1 MVDPYDFVA
10 SPPTIK
16 SKQTRKKS
24 IIKTSKKRKSNE
36 KSRRVSI
43 RQTNSKLHIP
53 TRLNIH
59 DTDHL
64 IDMHEKENNPN
75 QGFTQLIETKM
86 MEVKKRQGKRTNKK
100 VKIIT
105 DDNHSPLIMKKRQQS
120 EIEDNSDV
128 IPTSTEKD
136 STCNNFPPSTTDEHV
151 NVGTTKIANPLPCE
165 SKDHYLVLANKRR
178 RACLCSKRQLD
189 ELEFASDNVPSQT
202 QWQQNEEEQLQEKS
216 HLVDPILNSVNH
228 SPLPLLLPSSILIPP
243 STSTFTLPP
252 VQSVS
257 INQQEEEEEEE
268 NQLHVSSIMAAP
280 LSPAMPLNSTYIA
293 RRSIPIIT
301 QIPSALLTL
310 STVIPGNTTTISDN
324 APSRLTSSIVEHSNL
339 EQNKSDH
346 MSLLAPIKTI
356 SNRQDQETS
365 MTPTDVQTI
374 TCSVSTQTSDDD
386 DDNYYPT
393 HHPCND
399 VSLCPCVQIYT
410 RSEQLFMA
418 SMSIFFRNSITVTPP
433 EPLLTIIKNRK
444 KKNDKRQ
451 QINHPVISPPQ
462 PIPLINDIEIPIQIE
477 THTEKHDNI
486 QINQTYVTTNHN
498 DIIPSIEPEPQ
509 QLSSHVLLDTSTVIN
524 ETRNDNSKKSDGS
537 SIQININAK
546 EALNKKSHEENSS
559 LKSFNDQEKFKSL
572 VLAMTALKDDQKI
585 VFNRF
590 IEYFSVRSSASI
602 DETTTHLITDEDDE
616 NSLKCPLTGKVL
628 QAVAR
633 HLTIVS
639 YRWLKACLNE
649 QCYVDEIPTYEIIG
663 DTIYNTHYGMSHS
676 RLNNSNNY
684 RLLANYAF
692 HLKCHG
698 CQPFIDNR
706 PLIELIHLSG
716 GLILKTLN
724 QHIDNIGRQIIIL
737 CSKKY
742 LQNKLALQQACQKLN
757 IFCIEPE
764 WLIASIVKFDI
775 QPYEP
780 WLCTLYS

>member
-10 SPPTIK
+10 SPSTIK
-16 SKQTRKKS
+16 SKQTRRKS

-36 KSRRVSI
+36 KPRRVSI
-43 RQTNSKLHIP
+43 RQTNSKFRIP
-53 TRLNIH
+53 TRSNIH

-64 IDMHEKENNPN
+64 NDIHEKENNSN
-75 QGFTQLIETKM
+75 NGFTQLIQTKM

-105 DDNHSPLIMKKRQQS
+105 DDNHSPSIMKKRQRS
-120 EIEDNSDV
+120 EIEDSSNE
-128 IPTSTEKD
+128 IPASTELDPTGNKLP
-136 STCNNFPPSTTDEHV
+136 SSTTDEHV
-151 NVGTTKIANPLPCE
+151 NAGTTKITNPLPCE

-189 ELEFASDNVPSQT
+189 ELEFASDNAPSQT
-202 QWQQNEEEQLQEKS
+202 QEQKNEEEQLQEKS
-216 HLVDPILNSVNH
+216 HLGEPILNSVNH
-228 SPLPLLLPSSILIPP
+228 SPLPLLLPSSILMPP
-243 STSTFTLPP
+243 STSTFIFPP

-257 INQQEEEEEEE
+257 INQQEEHNEEEE
-268 NQLHVSSIMAAP
+268 NQLHVSSLMAAP

-293 RRSIPIIT
+293 HRSIPIIT

-310 STVIPGNTTTISDN
+310 STALPRNTTTIADN
-324 APSRLTSSIVEHSNL
+324 TSSRLTSSIVGPSYV

-346 MSLLAPIKTI
+346 SSLLAPIKTI
-356 SNRQDQETS
+356 SKRQDQETS

-386 DDNYYPT
+386 YNYYPT

-410 RSEQLFMA
+410 RSEQLFMT
-418 SMSIFFRNSITVTPP
+418 SMSIFFRNSITIAPP
-433 EPLLTIIKNRK
+433 EPSLTTINNRK

-451 QINHPVISPPQ
+451 QINHSVMYPPQ
-462 PIPLINDIEIPIQIE
+462 SVPLINDIEIPIQIDK
-477 THTEKHDNI
+477 HMEKHDNV
-486 QINQTYVTTNHN
+486 QINQTYVTTNNN
-498 DIIPSIEPEPQ
+498 DISSLIEPEPQ
-509 QLSSHVLLDTSTVIN
+509 QVSSHIALDTSTVIN

-537 SIQININAK
+537 SIQVNINSK
-546 EALNKKSHEENSS
+546 EELNKKSLENNAS
-559 LKSFNDQEKFKSL
+559 LKFSNDQQKFKSL

-590 IEYFSVRSSASI
+590 IEHFSVRSSTSI

-628 QAVAR
+628 FAVAR

-639 YRWLKACLNE
+639 YRWLTACLNE
-649 QCYVDEIPTYEIIG
+649 QRYVDEIPIYEIIG
-663 DTIYNTHYGMSHS
+663 DTIYNEHHGMSRS

-698 CQPFIDNR
+698 CQLFMDNR